1 MYILKVRENANSP
14 WQLIDVLVGP
24 RGKDGHTPIKGV
36 DYFTQEDIDFIV
48 AEVEKGNY
56 ATVEYV
62 DSMIENIPEVD
73 LSNYYTKE
81 QVDQAISAD
90 LGDYALK
97 TDLTGLAT
105 EEYVEKA
112 VEDVE
117 VDLTG
122 YAKTADLATV
132 ATTGNYND
140 LANLPTIPST
150 TGLATEEY
158 VNNKVSGIDL
168 SEYAKTTDIPS
179 LDGYAT
185 EEYVGTKIAEAQLG
199 EGEVDLSNYYTK
211 SEVDALIPSTTG
223 FITMADVEEKGYLT
237 EHQDLSAYALKTE
250 IPDVSG
256 YALKTEIPS
265 VEGLATEK
273 YVDTAIDN
281 IELLQG
287 PKGEDGDTPIKGV
300 DYYTE
305 TEIEEIVA
313 EIKSAIFI
321 FDAETGRLDIRV

>member
-24 RGKDGHTPIKGV
+24 RGENGHTPVKGV

-97 TDLTGLAT
+97 TDLVGLAT
-105 EEYVEKA
+105 EDYVENA
-112 VEDVE
+112 VKDVE

-122 YAKTADLATV
+122 YATETYVDDAIAQAKLDGSDIDLSEYAKTADLATV

-140 LANLPTIPST
+140 LTNLPTIPST

-158 VNNKVSGIDL
+158 VDNAVNNIDL
-168 SEYAKTTDIPS
+168 TD
-179 LDGYAT
+179 
-185 EEYVGTKIAEAQLG
+185 
-199 EGEVDLSNYYTK
+199 YYNK
-211 SEVDALIPSTTG
+211 SEVDALIPDTTG
-223 FITMADVEEKGYLT
+223 F
-237 EHQDLSAYALKTE
+237 ALKTE

-256 YALKTEIPS
+256 YALKTDIPDTS
-265 VEGLATEK
+265 NFTTMSAVEAKGYQTASDVE
-273 YVDTAIDN
+273 TAIN
-281 IELLQG
+281 TALSAIG
-287 PKGEDGDTPIKGV
+287 
-300 DYYTE
+300 
-305 TEIEEIVA
+305 VA
-313 EIKSAIFI
+313 EEGAY
-321 FDAETGRLDIRV
+321 